1 MLWQQTKVWQ
11 QTANITKIQVIF
23 SQFSWI
29 LAYFA
34 SSISGEYSKISGE
47 YSKISGE
54 YLKISGACSEISA
67 PYLTEEE
74 ADTLCQ
80 EDHFDKYR
88 YFRVVPNVTTTRR
101 NVTLRPFRSQF
112 TGVK

>member
-34 SSISGEYSKISGE
+34 SSISGEYSKL
-47 YSKISGE
+47 SGE
-54 YLKISGACSEISA
+54 YLKISGAYSEISA

>member
-54 YLKISGACSEISA
+54 YLKISGAYSEISA